1 MLAGVTPAAGSP
13 HGEVTSVAIKQSG
26 GGSGMCSKPG
36 HKTGHFSVAPGVGG
50 GPRQRWL
57 KMSLKRKMKRRRS
70 RKMSLRPRYVHNCPA
85 IRNLCTEAQLLKSK
99 RCVRVARRQQDEGDE
114 LLEQAGAGKHGH

>member
-1 MLAGVTPAAGSP
+1 MQ
-13 HGEVTSVAIKQSG
+13 H
-26 GGSGMCSKPG
+26 
-36 HKTGHFSVAPGVGG
+36 TGTLSHFSVAPGVGG

-57 KMSLKRKMKRRRS
+57 KTTLKRKMKRRRS

-85 IRNLCTEAQLLKSK
+85 IKNLCIKAQLLKSK